1 MINFTD
7 SVINHHQPTTSRMSR
22 RVNQKKTEKT
32 VFCKICKDA
41 GEPANI
47 CNSHNVRDFKGKVCC
62 PNVVCHKCGMK
73 GSHFDNECVRSQE
86 SILKKTDWTRF
97 VSKKE
102 TKVAPE
108 TKTETASKNIFD
120 GLADSDSESEVACAD
135 PPPANVTIRTIKKK
149 PTSWADWDSDDD
161 EDFF

>member
-1 MINFTD
+1 
-7 SVINHHQPTTSRMSR
+7 
-22 RVNQKKTEKT
+22 
-32 VFCKICKDA
+32 
-41 GEPANI
+41 
-47 CNSHNVRDFKGKVCC
+47 
-62 PNVVCHKCGMK
+62 MK